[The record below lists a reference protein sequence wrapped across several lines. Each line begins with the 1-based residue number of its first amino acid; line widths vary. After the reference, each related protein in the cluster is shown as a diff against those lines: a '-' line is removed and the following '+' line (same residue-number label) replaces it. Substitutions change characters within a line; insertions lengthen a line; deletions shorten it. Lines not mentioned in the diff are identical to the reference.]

1 MKQTRREFLVTTAVV
16 AGGTAFLAPIVTAQP
31 PVALQPA
38 MMIGDAYGATV
49 VDGGFG
55 RRSLDEARQHALRFR
70 STDSDRDREFLG
82 VEV

>member
-16 AGGTAFLAPIVTAQP
+16 AGGTALLPQIVTAQQP
-31 PVALQPA
+31 PALEPA
-38 MMIGDAYGATV
+38 MLTGDAYGATV

-55 RRSLDEARQHALRFR
+55 KRSLDEARQHALRFR
-70 STDSDRDREFLG
+70 STELDRDREFLG

>member
-16 AGGTAFLAPIVTAQP
+16 AGGTAFLSQIVTAQAP
-31 PVALQPA
+31 PELEPA
-38 MMIGDAYGATV
+38 MLIGDAYGATV

-70 STDSDRDREFLG
+70 STDLDRDRAFLG